1 MSQARG
7 TWHFARSA
15 RRGEEKK
22 NIKSFIFF
30 SSFCIPLHARL
41 KMPRSPRLAHEAPV
55 MQVRKETRLAAV
67 IRCRK
72 IDTASL

>member
-7 TWHFARSA
+7 TWHFAGSA

-30 SSFCIPLHARL
+30 SSFCIPLHDRL
-41 KMPRSPRLAHEAPV
+41 KMPRSPRLAHKASV
-55 MQVRKETRLAAV
+55 MQVRKETRLSAV

-72 IDTASL
+72 IDKPSL